1 MDINT
6 DVRRDIST
14 VQETR
19 PKPDNSAFD
28 TLFRQ
33 TDKNEELA
41 ACDRHAQELINQ
53 VLDVVVNG

>member
-1 MDINT
+1 MEISTDI
-6 DVRRDIST
+6 RRDMST

-19 PKPDNSAFD
+19 PKPDTSAFD

-41 ACDRHAQELINQ
+41 ACDRQAQELIDQ
-53 VLDVVVNG
+53 ILDMAENG